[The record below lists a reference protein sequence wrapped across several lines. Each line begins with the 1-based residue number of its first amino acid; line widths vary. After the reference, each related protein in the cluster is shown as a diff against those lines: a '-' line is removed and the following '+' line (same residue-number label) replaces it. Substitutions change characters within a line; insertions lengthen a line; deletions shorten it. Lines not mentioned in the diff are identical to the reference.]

1 MSSNYI
7 EYAIKILSE
16 DKYISYNPNDN
27 NLSISD
33 DIGHSNWRLD
43 PKEINNEFNLVDIY
57 IDNIDII
64 LSYDSNDNVIYYED
78 FDISGK
84 WILEDLGSDLY
95 IIRTSADINKVI
107 SVEEDILK
115 IVDITYNDNQKFK
128 FIKK

>member
-16 DKYISYNPNDN
+16 DKYISYDPNDN

-43 PKEINNEFNLVDIY
+43 PKETNNEFNLVDIY

>member
-7 EYAIKILSE
+7 EYAIKVLSE
-16 DKYISYNPNDN
+16 DKYISYDPNDN

-33 DIGHSNWRLD
+33 DIGYSNWRLD
-43 PKEINNEFNLVDIY
+43 PKETNNEFNLVDIY

-84 WILEDLGSDLY
+84 WILEDLGSDY
-95 IIRTSADINKVI
+95 ILLEPQLI
-107 SVEEDILK
+107 
-115 IVDITYNDNQKFK
+115 
-128 FIKK
+128 